1 MRSILRK
8 LIKLTTI
15 IIFII
20 LIIISIAGGILI
32 YNTSNAFFALKQGY
46 TPTRIYDCYDN
57 LISTDNLYY
66 TYASIT
72 DISKNIQNA
81 FVAIEDRDF
90 YKHHGFNTKRIIK
103 AISKNITSGS
113 TMGASTITQ
122 QYVKNV
128 YLTNEKTLKRKI
140 NEIAIAIEIEKRYT
154 KDQIM
159 EAYLN
164 SILFGSNIYGI
175 EMASN
180 YYFGKKSSE
189 VTISMAAYL
198 AGMIQAPNYYNAYK
212 NPDEATKRKNVV
224 LSCMLQEG
232 YISLEEYNIEKNINM
247 SDLLKK
253 DKASSNNSY
262 YSSYLDYI
270 GETTSK
276 IDEIHTY
283 MNPEIQHELYNII
296 TNKYGLFNDDELNC
310 GIIVLDNQSY
320 GILGIAGNRNSDRL
334 LLNYATTVKHQPG
347 STIKPI
353 LDYAPA
359 IEYLNYG
366 PATIIKDEEYSYQN
380 GTAIHNYDHRYLGD
394 ITLRRALSDSRN
406 IPAVKLFNEVGME
419 KAFDFAKRIGI
430 TSSNHYEADSIG
442 GATEGYT
449 LLNLANAYQA
459 FANLGYYKKASAIK
473 YYKNQ
478 QQITQNLEKEKL
490 VMKPQTAFLINS
502 ILHDV
507 YRYSSYDMKNTYL
520 MAKTG
525 QTNYDEQTRK
535 KYNIPANA
543 TKDSLL
549 IAYTKDLTIGIWI
562 GYPQIKAGHYID
574 GYKKTIPRSIM
585 KILMTK
591 FAKDNMFYDEIDGII
606 KKHIIIADGKAYLS
620 TDLGFDEYFISGTEP
635 LSYYDDRKRI

>member
-1 MRSILRK
+1 MKSILRK
-8 LIKLTTI
+8 TIKLLTI
-15 IIFII
+15 IIFIT
-20 LIIISIAGGILI
+20 LITISIAGGILI

-46 TPTRIYDCYDN
+46 TPTRIYDTFDN

-66 TYASIT
+66 TYTSIT

-81 FVAIEDRDF
+81 FVSIEDRDF
-90 YKHHGFNTKRIIK
+90 YKHHGFNALRIAK
-103 AISKNITSGS
+103 AISSNIINNT

-180 YYFGKKSSE
+180 YYFGKRANE

-212 NPDEATKRKNVV
+212 NPKEATNRKNVV
-224 LSCMLQEG
+224 LKCMLEEG
-232 YISLEEYNIEKNINM
+232 YITLEEYNIEKNIDM
-247 SDLLKK
+247 KSLLKNK
-253 DKASSNNSY
+253 TTSNNNY
-262 YSSYLDYI
+262 YSSYLDYVSQI
-270 GETTSK
+270 TEK
-276 IDEIHTY
+276 NDEIHTY
-283 MNPEIQHELYNII
+283 MNPEIQKELYNII

-334 LLNYATTVKHQPG
+334 LLNYATTIKHQPG

-366 PATIIKDEEYSYQN
+366 PATIIKDEEYSYQD
-380 GTAIHNYDHRYLGD
+380 GTAIHNYDHKFLGD

-419 KAFDFAKRIGI
+419 KAFEFAERIGI
-430 TSSNHYEADSIG
+430 TSNTHYEADSIG
-442 GATEGYT
+442 GATDGYT
-449 LLNLANAYQA
+449 LLDLANAYQA
-459 FANLGYYKKASAIK
+459 FANLGYYKKANAIK

-478 QQITQNLEKEKL
+478 QIITKNEEKPKL

-502 ILHDV
+502 MLHDV
-507 YRYSSYDMKNTYL
+507 YRYSSYNLKNTYL

-525 QTNYDEQTRK
+525 QTNFDEQTRK

-549 IAYTKDLTIGIWI
+549 IAYTKDLTIGIWV
-562 GYPQIKAGHYID
+562 GYPTIKNGCYID
-574 GYKKTIPRSIM
+574 NYKKTIPRSIM
-585 KILMTK
+585 KIIMTK
-591 FAKDNMFYDEIDGII
+591 FANDNMYYDEIDGII
-606 KKHIIIADGKAYLS
+606 KKRIVIAEGKAYLS
-620 TDLGFDEYFISGTEP
+620 DNLGYDEYFISGTEP
-635 LSYYDDRKRI
+635 LSYYDERKKI